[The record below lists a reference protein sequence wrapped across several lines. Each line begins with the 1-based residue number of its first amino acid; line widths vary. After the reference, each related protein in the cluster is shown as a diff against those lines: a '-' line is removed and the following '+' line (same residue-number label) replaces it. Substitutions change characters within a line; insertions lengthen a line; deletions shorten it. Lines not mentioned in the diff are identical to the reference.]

1 MVDTPN
7 HARRHTREHGIDA
20 PEVDDWTRRP

>member
-1 MVDTPN
+1 MVDARN

-20 PEVDDWTRRP
+20 PEVTDWAWQG